1 MDTPDMVP
9 SAVPSARAPRQ
20 AAFGFIFASALMNS
34 ISFGLMIPI
43 LPNLIKQF
51 TGGDTA
57 AASEWNVLFA
67 TTWGLMQF
75 VFGPILGVLSDR
87 WGRRPV
93 LLISLLGL
101 AVDFLFMAFAPT
113 LWWLFVG
120 RVLNGMTASSFSTA
134 GAYLADVTPPER
146 RAKSFGMLTSAFS
159 FGFILGPTLGGFL
172 GQHDIR
178 LPFLVAAG
186 LTGVNWLYGLLIL
199 PESLPRERR
208 LAKFQWARANPLG
221 SLRLLQSQ
229 RGLLA
234 LASVAFLFQF
244 AQIVLPQIFV
254 LYTTYRY
261 HWSLAMLGLTFPL
274 TGILG
279 VIVQMFL
286 VGPAVAR
293 FGERR
298 VVLIGA
304 AAGALGF
311 AWYGSA
317 TTGWAYLLAAPLFAF
332 SGFMMPG
339 LQGLMT
345 QRVPP
350 NQQGQLQGA
359 IQSLAGIGAVLGPLV
374 FGETFAWS
382 IRNEATLHMPG
393 LAIYLAGGLLVLA
406 FLLAW
411 GVAHPQR
418 PTVVVTAPAA

>member
-1 MDTPDMVP
+1 
-9 SAVPSARAPRQ
+9 
-20 AAFGFIFASALMNS
+20 
-34 ISFGLMIPI
+34 
-43 LPNLIKQF
+43 
-51 TGGDTA
+51 
-57 AASEWNVLFA
+57 
-67 TTWGLMQF
+67 
-75 VFGPILGVLSDR
+75 
-87 WGRRPV
+87 
-93 LLISLLGL
+93 
-101 AVDFLFMAFAPT
+101 VDFLFVAFAPI

-159 FGFILGPTLGGFL
+159 FGFVLGPTLGGFL
-172 GQHDIR
+172 GQQDIR

-186 LTGVNWLYGLLIL
+186 LTSVNWLYGLLIL
-199 PESLPRERR
+199 PESLPKERR
-208 LAKFQWARANPLG
+208 LATFQWARANPLG
-221 SLRLLQSQ
+221 SLRLLQSH

-234 LASVAFLFQF
+234 LAGVAFLFQF
-244 AQIVLPQIFV
+244 AQIVLPQVFV

-317 TTGWAYLLAAPLFAF
+317 TTGWAYLLGAPLFAF

-359 IQSLAGIGAVLGPLV
+359 NQSLAGIGAILGPLV

-382 IRNEATLHMPG
+382 IRNDATLHMPG
-393 LAIYLAGGLLVLA
+393 LAIYLAGGLFVLA
-406 FLLAW
+406 FLLAL
-411 GVAHPQR
+411 GVAHPHRQ
-418 PTVVVTAPAA
+418 PAAAPAPVA